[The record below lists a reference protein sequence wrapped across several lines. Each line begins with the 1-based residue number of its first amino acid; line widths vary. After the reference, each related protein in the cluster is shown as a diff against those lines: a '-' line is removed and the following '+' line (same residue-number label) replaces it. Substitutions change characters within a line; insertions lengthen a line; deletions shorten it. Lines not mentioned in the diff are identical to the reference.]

1 MSEIQSRFV
10 MVEGMRTHYLEA
22 GKGPV
27 VVLLHSG
34 EFGGCAELSWEFNL
48 QALSQ
53 HFHVLA
59 PDWLGFGQSAK
70 LFSFEDMWMMRV
82 QHIASFLRTL
92 CVERAHF
99 IGNSMAG
106 GVLLTVASMAEPL
119 WPLNRII
126 IVSGGGDAPDNE
138 ARKTLN
144 TYDGTLKHMRQ
155 IVKTMFANPEIY
167 DNEAYIERRFQ
178 LSQEPGA
185 WQCTAAARFKSP
197 WGGEKIKRRPENYR
211 QIKVPTLI
219 IAGRRDSLR
228 EPGYPEALQNDIP
241 GSELIVFPEAGHCSQ
256 IDEPEKFNR
265 AAIEFLTR
273 AGSIR

>member
-22 GKGPV
+22 GEGQV

-34 EFGGCAELSWEFNL
+34 EFGGCAELSWEFNIK
-48 QALSQ
+48 ALSQ
-53 HFHVLA
+53 HFRVLA

-82 QHIASFLRTL
+82 HHIASFLRTL

-119 WPLNRII
+119 WPLSRII
-126 IVSGGGDAPDNE
+126 VVSGGGNAPDNE

-144 TYDGTLKHMRQ
+144 TYDGTLEHMRR
-155 IVKTMFANPEIY
+155 IVKAMFVNPEIY
-167 DNEAYIERRFQ
+167 NNETYIERRFQ

-197 WGGEKIKRRPENYR
+197 WSGEKVKRRPENYQ

-228 EPGYPEALQNDIP
+228 EPGYAEVLQNDIP

-256 IDEPEKFNR
+256 IDDPEKFNR
-265 AAIEFLTR
+265 TAVEFLTR
-273 AGSIR
+273 VESVR